1 MAKTF
6 QEWDVDQAW
15 LLPPSVRELV
25 PEGHVAHFVRD
36 TVREVLDLS
45 AILDT
50 YVEERGYPPYHPAMM
65 TAVLLYAYTQGVY
78 SSRKVERA
86 CCERLDFMAVAA
98 MARPDHNTINAFRK
112 RHLEALGNL
121 FVQVLK
127 LCQRAGMVQLGHV
140 ALDGTKV
147 KANAS
152 KHKAMSY
159 GRMREVEKALAAEVA
174 SWFARADAADAE
186 DERESAS
193 GRHRAELPDWVKSKQ
208 QRLEKIRA
216 AKAALEAEAGRDEP
230 DPPSGGGGG
239 GGKRDRRTSGPSPGV
254 LKESTQRN
262 FTDPESRIL
271 KTSDGFVQGYNCQ
284 AAVDAESQV
293 IVARSLHAAQNDAPA
308 LMPLVRQVKQNTGR
322 QMKELSAD
330 FGYLS
335 LENLRGLERHRI
347 RGYIATG
354 RQKHGR
360 AHPTGRFRGTQG
372 NVIRQMK
379 LRLSRAGH
387 RSRYRL
393 RKQTAEPVFGQVKEA
408 RGFRRFSL
416 RGETQ
421 VRAEWSL
428 VCAAHNLLKLA
439 GCG

>member
-15 LLPPSVRELV
+15 LLPPSVRELL

-45 AILDT
+45 SILDT

-65 TAVLLYAYTQGVY
+65 TALLLYGYTQGVY

-112 RHLEALGNL
+112 RHLKALGDL

-159 GRMREVEKALAAEVA
+159 GRMREVEKVLAAEVA
-174 SWFARADAADAE
+174 SWFARAEAADAE
-186 DERESAS
+186 EERESAS
-193 GRHRAELPDWVKSKQ
+193 GRHRPELPEWVKSKQ

-216 AKAALEAEAGRDEP
+216 AKAALEAEAGKDEP
-230 DPPSGGGGG
+230 EPPPSGGGS
-239 GGKRDRRTSGPSPGV
+239 GKRERTANGQAAGV

-271 KTSDGFVQGYNCQ
+271 KTSEGFVQAYNCQ
-284 AAVDAESQV
+284 AAVDAATQV
-293 IVARSLHAAQNDAPA
+293 IVARSLQAAQNDAPA

-335 LENLRGLERHRI
+335 LENLHGLERHRI

-360 AHPTGRFRGTQG
+360 AHATGRFRGTQD
-372 NVIRQMK
+372 NVIREMK
-379 LRLSRAGH
+379 LRLTRAGH

-393 RKQTAEPVFGQVKEA
+393 RKQTAEPVFGQLKEA

-416 RGETQ
+416 RGEAQ

-428 VCAAHNLLKLA
+428 VCTAHNLLKLA
-439 GCG
+439 RRS